1 MKMEY
6 VLSEQDLLDVRFA
19 ISPLGELTLSL
30 RALHDPGRYPWHLP
44 FVRRVLAQVDP
55 VDLAML
61 RALTN
66 QRAWTPDYLTPA
78 PTSPLTRFADQLD
91 QIRRTP
97 PAEVA
102 RDLAG
107 VHGERLP
114 TELAGDPAAAGHRIA
129 DTLGRYWDVVFA
141 PVWDRMRTVLEADVV
156 YRGRVMTDQG
166 PAQMFSGLSE
176 RITFDSP
183 AVRIAVPRPQ
193 PRRVETG
200 GRGLTLCPSLFVA
213 RTAVPIYDD
222 ATPLIMY
229 AARGVGTLWEPGSA
243 APAPAALAAVIG
255 EVRARLL
262 TELTELTEPAS
273 STELAL
279 RSGVTASAVN
289 QHLRALRAAGLLTA
303 ARHGRSMLY
312 RRSELGDGLV
322 GSVLA
327 G

>member
-44 FVRRVLAQVDP
+44 FVRRVLADVAP
-55 VDLAML
+55 ADLAML

-66 QRAWTPDYLTPA
+66 QRAWTPDYLTPV
-78 PTSPLTRFADQLD
+78 PTSPLTRFTDQLD
-91 QIRRTP
+91 EIRRTP

-102 RDLAG
+102 RNLEG

-114 TELAGDPAAAGHRIA
+114 AELTGDPASVGERIA
-129 DTLGRYWDVVFA
+129 DTLGRYWDVAFA

-156 YRGRVMTDQG
+156 HRGRVMTDQG

-176 RITFDSP
+176 RITFVSP
-183 AVRIAVPRPQ
+183 VVQIAVPRPE

-222 ATPLIMY
+222 ATPQIMY
-229 AARGVGTLWEPGSA
+229 AARGVGTLWQSAAA
-243 APAPAALAAVIG
+243 APAPAVLAAILG

-262 TELTELTEPAS
+262 TELVEPAS

-279 RSGVTASAVN
+279 RSGVTPSAVN
-289 QHLRALRAAGLLTA
+289 QHLRVLHAAGLLSS

-312 RRSELGDGLV
+312 RRSELGDRLV
-322 GSVLA
+322 EPSSA
-327 G
+327 